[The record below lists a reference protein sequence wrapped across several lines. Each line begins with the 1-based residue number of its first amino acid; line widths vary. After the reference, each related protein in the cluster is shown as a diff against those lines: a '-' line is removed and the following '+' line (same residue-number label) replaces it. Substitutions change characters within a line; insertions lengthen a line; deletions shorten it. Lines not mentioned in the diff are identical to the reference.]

1 MLIWGKF
8 SNFTEGTEEDAS
20 IDQTFHLRDL
30 NLTYC
35 HRDNEMLFPA
45 EDFSKKK
52 KRNKTGENYGL
63 KLFVSASNWPNLRP
77 RRDAFCRVLDC

>member
-20 IDQTFHLRDL
+20 IDQTFYLRDL

-35 HRDNEMLFPA
+35 RRDNEMLFPA
-45 EDFSKKK
+45 EDLSKKK
-52 KRNKTGENYGL
+52 KEK
-63 KLFVSASNWPNLRP
+63 
-77 RRDAFCRVLDC
+77 